1 MWQMRTPPHPC
12 LTSFGNPVSWPAHC
26 SNSVFNPRHKLF
38 INSFLLAY
46 PSRWIT
52 WIPAANPSSDSTL
65 SRAGIACAA
74 ETAGRMSNTVPPVLR
89 IAFGS
94 PRGRTEELVFSS
106 HHSLRTSRTVRSGK
120 RIGRRAR
127 LISINKGYS
136 PESHTGRL
144 RKNFS
149 SQEVLAPRI
158 AL

>member
-1 MWQMRTPPHPC
+1 MRQMQARPHPC
-12 LTSFGNPVSWPAHC
+12 LTSFGNPVRWPAHC
-26 SNSVFNPRHKLF
+26 SNSVFKQRHKLF
-38 INSFLLAY
+38 TNSFLLAY
-46 PSRWIT
+46 PFRWIT
-52 WIPAANPSSDSTL
+52 WIAAASPNSDSTL

-89 IAFGS
+89 ISFES

-106 HHSLRTSRTVRSGK
+106 HHSLRTSRTLRSGK
-120 RIGRRAR
+120 RVGRRAR

>member
-1 MWQMRTPPHPC
+1 MRQMQARPHPC
-12 LTSFGNPVSWPAHC
+12 LTSFGNPVRWPAHC
-26 SNSVFNPRHKLF
+26 SNSVFKQRHKLF
-38 INSFLLAY
+38 TNSFLLAY
-46 PSRWIT
+46 PLRWIT
-52 WIPAANPSSDSTL
+52 WIAAASPNSDSTL
-65 SRAGIACAA
+65 SKAARTCAA

-89 IAFGS
+89 ISFEP

-106 HHSLRTSRTVRSGK
+106 HHSLRTSRTLRSGK
-120 RIGRRAR
+120 RVGRRAR